1 MKLFPFPPGCKEA
14 YMIEKAFGMEKIGA
28 EKGFQVAVFFC
39 FLFSPFDLSIV
50 WFHDAFSHLA
60 PSC

>member
-1 MKLFPFPPGCKEA
+1 
-14 YMIEKAFGMEKIGA
+14 MIEKAFGMEKIGA
-28 EKGFQVAVFFC
+28 EKGFQVAVFFWFC

>member
-1 MKLFPFPPGCKEA
+1 
-14 YMIEKAFGMEKIGA
+14 MIEKAFGMEKIGA